1 MIHFDERGRRIV
13 PDDLSTL
20 DEGEFSQLIG
30 EVCGDLQYDLGDV
43 LVGIAEFSKVLGS
56 LVPALLRPDLLDH
69 EATGGVAMQSTASEW
84 SEQVDGPAESLR
96 EAMTLLD
103 RLIDERNRRLGLKHC
118 EPTSPETLMAEL
130 FGIRKSDMFDAND
143 T

>member
-1 MIHFDERGRRIV
+1 MIHFDDRGRRIV

-20 DEGEFSQLIG
+20 DEDEFSQLIG

-56 LVPALLRPDLLDH
+56 LVPALLRPDLFDD
-69 EATGGVAMQSTASEW
+69 EATRGIAMQSTALEW
-84 SEQVDGPAESLR
+84 SDQVDGPAKSLL

-103 RLIDERNRRLGLKHC
+103 RLIDERNRRLGLEHH
-118 EPTSPETLMAEL
+118 EPASPESLIAEL
-130 FGIRKSDMFDAND
+130 FGIRKPDTLDAD
-143 T
+143 DV